1 MPVRGDGE
9 GLGVV
14 RTILLTTK
22 AQRYQ
27 GMAERGGGGE
37 LLKTRSVSEH
47 PAQGFRQIESGDNG
61 LNSGCDGTPLTIFH
75 KARE

>member
-1 MPVRGDGE
+1 
-9 GLGVV
+9 
-14 RTILLTTK
+14 
-22 AQRYQ
+22 
-27 GMAERGGGGE
+27 MAERGGGGE